1 MSITVIALAAL
12 LTLAERP
19 RTLAARGTWAALDR
33 GRQCEALSRA
43 LLPQALDKPAAL
55 IAVTFDRAGR
65 RSGELSIRFR
75 RPLRPGSS
83 VILTIGDQPFEL
95 AAAGQSAWS
104 RGPAQEAAI
113 LAAIRASGGARVDG
127 PRRRR
132 TADDRALPARRRADR
147 DRRRRGGL
155 RALVISPHLRYRAG
169 LP

>member
-19 RTLAARGTWAALDR
+19 RTLAARGTWAAFDR

-43 LLPQALDKPAAL
+43 LLPEALDKPAAL
-55 IAVTFDRAGR
+55 IAVTFDRAGHR
-65 RSGELSIRFR
+65 TGELSIRFR

-83 VILTIGDQPFEL
+83 VMLTVGDQPFEL

-113 LAAIRASGGARVDG
+113 LDAIRASGGARATARDAAGRRMTERFLLDG
-127 PRRRR
+127 AP
-132 TADDRALPARRRADR
+132 TAIDAAAAACARPM
-147 DRRRRGGL
+147 L
-155 RALVISPHLRYRAG
+155 RS
-169 LP
+169 

>member
-1 MSITVIALAAL
+1 MSMTVIALAAL

-33 GRQCEALSRA
+33 GGQCEALSRA
-43 LLPQALDKPAAL
+43 LLPQALDRPAAL

-65 RSGELSIRFR
+65 RSGEVSIRFR

-83 VILTIGDQPFEL
+83 VILTVGDQPFEL

-113 LAAIRASGGARVDG
+113 LDAIRASGGARATARDG
-127 PRRRR
+127 GGRRMTERFLLDGAP
-132 TADDRALPARRRADR
+132 TAIDAAAAACSR
-147 DRRRRGGL
+147 
-155 RALVISPHLRYRAG
+155 
-169 LP
+169 